1 MEFGPRIAA
10 LRRQAGLSQEAL
22 AEKVGVSRQA
32 IGKWESGASLPG
44 VENLQVLAK
53 ALNVSCDELITGHSP
68 QPSQPDGLEAVK
80 ELLAEKQRRE
90 KRRSL
95 WRMCGAGALT
105 VCLVC
110 AGAYG
115 AGRIAELR
123 SQVNGL
129 SQQIA
134 QIQGDMNHSIG
145 NIRSEIQES
154 LEQQASIVADWDFSY
169 GDYDH
174 KTKTVE
180 VFARATP
187 KTWVEGQTA
196 QFVFLLDNET
206 LAVDGQWKD
215 GSFSAQT
222 PLPMADMVSMS
233 VRFSA
238 EGVTQTQQL
247 LEPSPL
253 RETFTLQMQLYALG
267 PGAYWSTGQTAVTYH
282 QEAGQAELMMVLPM
296 QDDRPLNWP
305 VEGQLKLILVADDGQ
320 RLELDRQPV
329 TLCGPKEPGEGPD
342 YTLLLDLPDKEYS
355 VNLKEAFGISLDSVN
370 QWPESVYELEY
381 TDALGEV
388 HTVSSAC

>member
-1 MEFGPRIAA
+1 MYK
-10 LRRQAGLSQEAL
+10 RQ
-22 AEKVGVSRQA
+22 
-32 IGKWESGASLPG
+32 
-44 VENLQVLAK
+44 
-53 ALNVSCDELITGHSP
+53 NVSCDELITGHSP
-68 QPSQPDGLEAVK
+68 QPPQPDGLEAVK

-154 LEQQASIVADWDFSY
+154 LEQQASIVADWNFSY

-187 KTWVEGQTA
+187 KTWVAVSYTH
-196 QFVFLLDNET
+196 
-206 LAVDGQWKD
+206 LAP
-215 GSFSAQT
+215 A
-222 PLPMADMVSMS
+222 
-233 VRFSA
+233 
-238 EGVTQTQQL
+238 
-247 LEPSPL
+247 
-253 RETFTLQMQLYALG
+253 
-267 PGAYWSTGQTAVTYH
+267 
-282 QEAGQAELMMVLPM
+282 
-296 QDDRPLNWP
+296 P
-305 VEGQLKLILVADDGQ
+305 VEEPAVQPAAEESEKPEETPVDLEANPKAKVA
-320 RLELDRQPV
+320 V
-329 TLCGPKEPGEGPD
+329 
-342 YTLLLDLPDKEYS
+342 EY
-355 VNLKEAFGISLDSVN
+355 LKEVAACMGATKITVEAVRQGETCL
-370 QWPESVYELEY
+370 LY
-381 TDALGEV
+381 TSRCV
-388 HTVSSAC
+388 